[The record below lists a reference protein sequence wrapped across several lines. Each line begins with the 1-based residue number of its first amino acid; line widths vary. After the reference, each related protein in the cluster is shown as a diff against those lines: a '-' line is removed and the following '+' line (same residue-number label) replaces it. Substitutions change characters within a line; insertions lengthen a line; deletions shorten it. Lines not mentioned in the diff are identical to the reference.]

1 MKASVRFA
9 RGLAATALAVSC
21 AVGIA
26 CGQTIVPVKEPD
38 ACKLQIVDM
47 SILAGPKINPTDRG
61 EGRPVQTRVYQLAS
75 DIKLNNV
82 DFMDV
87 YTDDKK
93 ALGED
98 IVKVQEFPSFPDSR
112 QDIRFE
118 RDEKALYVAVVSLF
132 RSPKGRSWYTLFE
145 LPPAPGKGN
154 CYLKVCKNG
163 DCKDAGPQLN
173 PHYVVWID
181 GTRVDSGEDHLED
194 YPVAGRFQQVLSPLP
209 AESGLGIPGA
219 RPVATA
225 SGRLGQ
231 AGPPTGPR
239 KPITSAADEQ
249 GGAEEG
255 KE

>member
-1 MKASVRFA
+1 MKAA
-9 RGLAATALAVSC
+9 RWLAATALAVSC
-21 AVGIA
+21 ALGIA

-38 ACKLQIVDM
+38 SCKLQIVDM
-47 SILAGPKINPTDRG
+47 SILTGPKANPTESG

-75 DIKLNNV
+75 DIRLNNA
-82 DFMDV
+82 DFMDIF
-87 YTDDKK
+87 TDDKK
-93 ALGED
+93 ALADD

-154 CYLKVCKNG
+154 CYLKVCKDGNCR
-163 DCKDAGPQLN
+163 DSGPQLN

-181 GTRVDSGEDHLED
+181 GTRVDTGEDHLDD
-194 YPVAGRFQQVLSPLP
+194 YPEPGRFQRVLAPLP
-209 AESGLGIPGA
+209 VQSGPGIPGA

-225 SGRLGQ
+225 SAAPQ
-231 AGPPTGPR
+231 NAPR
-239 KPITSAADEQ
+239 KPVTSAADEQ

>member
-1 MKASVRFA
+1 MKAA
-9 RGLAATALAVSC
+9 RWIAATALAVSC
-21 AVGIA
+21 ALGIA

-38 ACKLQIVDM
+38 SCKLQIVDM
-47 SILAGPKINPTDRG
+47 SILTGPKVNATESG

-75 DIKLNNV
+75 DIRLNNA

-87 YTDDKK
+87 FTDDKK
-93 ALGED
+93 ALADD

-154 CYLKVCKNG
+154 CYLKVCKEGNCR
-163 DCKDAGPQLN
+163 DSGPQLN

-181 GTRVDSGEDHLED
+181 GTRVDTGEDHLDD
-194 YPVAGRFQQVLSPLP
+194 YPVAGRFQRVLSPLP
-209 AESGLGIPGA
+209 EQSGPGIPGG

-225 SGRLGQ
+225 TAAPQ
-231 AGPPTGPR
+231 NTPR
-239 KPITSAADEQ
+239 KPVTSAADEQ